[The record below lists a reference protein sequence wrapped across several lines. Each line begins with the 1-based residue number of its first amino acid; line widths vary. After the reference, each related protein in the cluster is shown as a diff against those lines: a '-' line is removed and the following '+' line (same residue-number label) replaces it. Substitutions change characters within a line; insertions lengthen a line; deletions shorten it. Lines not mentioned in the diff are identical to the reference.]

1 MSSVSFPVVPSRHLS
16 QEEINHVIAL
26 MSQEAN
32 SFDRCYA
39 ICEYFLGRLYEGGC
53 LGEGEGAD
61 IDQMPLY
68 RTDCFDCVTW
78 VNMVLA
84 LMQSHDLASFEE
96 AIRQVNYEEGETH
109 YINRRHIMTTQW
121 NPWNEYRGVL
131 CNVTESL
138 AEEIGCDVHYA
149 TARIDYGAWLRAR
162 SLADVRLQDPD
173 SRDEALDRLHELHQA
188 ADAIDSELS
197 ELAFLPLKHACLNVL
212 HASFPE
218 IAVVE
223 WVRSPWP
230 IAHLIGTDLN
240 VQHVGIAI
248 RTDDDILFYHA
259 AWNNSIQRLSWA
271 EMMARCERIGVSGLH
286 VQAVQL

>member
-1 MSSVSFPVVPSRHLS
+1 MTSVSFPVIPNQLLS
-16 QEEINHVIAL
+16 QEEITHVIVLIA
-26 MSQEAN
+26 QEATPEH
-32 SFDRCYA
+32 RCQR
-39 ICEYFLGRLYEGGC
+39 ICDYFLGRLYEGGC
-53 LGEGEGAD
+53 LGEGDGAD

-78 VNMVLA
+78 VNTVLA
-84 LMQSHDLASFEE
+84 LMQSHDLHSFEE
-96 AIRQVNYEEGETH
+96 AMRMMNYDQGDAS
-109 YINRRHIMTTQW
+109 YIKRRHIMSTQW
-121 NPWNEYRGVL
+121 NPWNELRGVL

-138 AEEIGCDVHYA
+138 AEEIGCDVQYA
-149 TARIDYGAWLRAR
+149 TARIDYSAWLRAR

-197 ELAFLPLKHACLNVL
+197 ELPFLPLENTSLDTIHN
-212 HASFPE
+212 SFPE
-218 IAVVE
+218 MAVVE

-248 RTDDDILFYHA
+248 RTEDDILFYHA
-259 AWNNSIQRLSWA
+259 AWNNSIQRLSWQ
-271 EMMARCERIGVSGLH
+271 EMMARCERIGVSGVH
-286 VQAVQL
+286 VQAV